1 MRPEELA
8 QNIGTKID
16 SISYDIYDDDGRIIF
31 AAVMLEKAVEILRD
45 KGSDGDILLAFSKL
59 LLEENNG

>member
-8 QNIGTKID
+8 EDIRTKID
-16 SISYDIYDDDGRIIF
+16 SIGYDIYDDNSRLIF
-31 AAVMLEKAVEILRD
+31 AGVMLEKAVEILRD
-45 KGSDGDILLAFSKL
+45 KGSDGEILFAFSKL

>member
-8 QNIGTKID
+8 ENIRTKID
-16 SISYDIYDDDGRIIF
+16 NISYDIYDDDGRLIF
-31 AAVMLEKAVEILRD
+31 AAIMLEKAVEILRD
-45 KGSDGDILLAFSKL
+45 RGSDGDILLAFSKL